1 MAVVAERQT
10 ARARSGFRVHPL
22 VQSCI
27 AEGVGTFG
35 LVFAGTGAVVID
47 AVTNGGVTHVGIA
60 VTFGLIIFTMIA
72 AVGHI
77 SGAHFNP
84 AVTIAFA
91 SAGHFPWRRVL
102 PYLIGQLCGALLA
115 SLLVRALFGN
125 VAHLGATLPH
135 GSDGQSFVLEL
146 VLTFF
151 LMFVIFSVATDARAV
166 TRAAAFAIG
175 GTVGLEAM
183 FAGPISG
190 ASMNPARSL
199 APALVSGAFSSLW
212 LYILAPILGAIA
224 GAWLYRLISEGGG
237 NG

>member
-1 MAVVAERQT
+1 MATMTNER
-10 ARARSGFRVHPL
+10 AVPMRGGLRVHPL
-22 VQSCI
+22 LQSCL
-27 AEGVGTFG
+27 AEGIGTFA
-35 LVFAGTGAVVID
+35 LVFAGTGAIVID

-60 VTFGLIIFTMIA
+60 ITFGLIIFTMIS

-91 SAGHFPWRRVL
+91 CAGHFPWRRAG
-102 PYLIGQLCGALLA
+102 PYLIGQLSGALLA

-135 GSDGQSFVLEL
+135 GPDGQSFVLEA

-199 APALVSGAFSSLW
+199 APALVSGTFSSLW
-212 LYILAPILGAIA
+212 LYLVAPVLGAIA
-224 GAWLYRLISEGGG
+224 GAWVYRLIAEGDDVA
-237 NG
+237 

>member
-1 MAVVAERQT
+1 MATIAQERATQR
-10 ARARSGFRVHPL
+10 RARFRVHPL

-47 AVTNGGVTHVGIA
+47 VITKGGVTHVGIA
-60 VTFGLIIFTMIA
+60 VTFGLIIFTMISA
-72 AVGHI
+72 LGHI

-102 PYLIGQLCGALLA
+102 PYLAGQVVGALLA
-115 SLLVRALFGN
+115 SVLLRLLFGN

-135 GSDGQSFVLEL
+135 GSSGQSFVLEA

-199 APALVSGAFSSLW
+199 APAMVSGTWSSLW
-212 LYILAPILGAIA
+212 LYLLAPVLGAIG
-224 GAWLYRLISEGGG
+224 GAWTYRLISEGDD
-237 NG
+237 NA

>member
-1 MAVVAERQT
+1 MT
-10 ARARSGFRVHPL
+10 AIADKREVQVRSGFRVHPL
-22 VQSCI
+22 VQSSI

-60 VTFGLIIFTMIA
+60 VTFGLIIFAMIS

-91 SAGHFPWRRVL
+91 SAGHFPWRRVT
-102 PYLIGQLCGALLA
+102 PYLIGQLSGALLA
-115 SLLVRALFGN
+115 SLLLRAMFGN

-135 GSDGQSFVLEL
+135 GSDGQSFVLEA

-199 APALVSGAFSSLW
+199 APALVDGTFTSLW
-212 LYILAPILGAIA
+212 LYIAAPLAGAIA
-224 GAWLYRLISEGGG
+224 GAWVYRLISEGEN